1 MKKSLLTASITAA
14 LSLTQSIAFADNSMV
29 ITATRT
35 PSSIDTIGSS
45 VSIITAEDIDR
56 KQYVSL
62 VGALKDVPGLN
73 VVQLGGRGS
82 QTSVFLRGTNSEHVL
97 VLIDGIE
104 MNDPS
109 SPSGA
114 FDFSNFLVEDIES
127 IEVVRGS
134 QSVLYGADAIGGVI
148 QIRTK
153 KGQGDLKLRGKA
165 ELGSHST
172 HRESAVLSGEKNN
185 FNYSV
190 AIGRLD
196 TDGESI
202 AAKKKLAPGGN
213 TEDDN
218 YENIVFSTRL
228 GWKGFDSFEANFTAR
243 YIETEAEIDGG
254 FDSLGNTVEDADAT
268 NDSEQLYL
276 GLELKGLYAD
286 GVWQPILTAS
296 RSDIERQSK
305 DERQSPLGN
314 LVDTNFDGQKTKFA
328 LQNNLFLFEN
338 QIITIGF
345 EHENEEMNSKG
356 SSTFG
361 SIWGD
366 FIINQLTNADRD
378 TKSAYIQDQ
387 IEVNDQLFIT
397 VGARYDDPDDFGS
410 ELTYRTTASYNATEN
425 TRLHA
430 AYGTGF
436 KAPSL
441 FQLFGFTPNNF
452 GSAYSGNPNLD
463 AETSESWEIGLD
475 QLFFDRR
482 LKTSITY
489 FNTEVEDLITTQYV
503 GSNSTSVNQNNADM
517 SGVESALHFKALPNL
532 NIDINHTYT
541 RTKDDDDKELLR
553 RPKHKAN
560 IEFNYK
566 PADYININTNV
577 LYTGQRVDVDGFGQR
592 VGAGGYSVVDV
603 AASYKLSNNVKLF
616 ARIDNLSDKYYEPAY
631 GYQALGRTGF
641 IGVELTN

>member
-1 MKKSLLTASITAA
+1 
-14 LSLTQSIAFADNSMV
+14 
-29 ITATRT
+29 
-35 PSSIDTIGSS
+35 
-45 VSIITAEDIDR
+45 
-56 KQYVSL
+56 
-62 VGALKDVPGLN
+62 
-73 VVQLGGRGS
+73 
-82 QTSVFLRGTNSEHVL
+82 
-97 VLIDGIE
+97 

-109 SPSGA
+109 TPSGA
-114 FDFSNFLVEDIES
+114 FDFSNFLVEGIES

-134 QSVLYGADAIGGVI
+134 QSVLYGSDAIGGVI

-153 KGQGDLKLRGKA
+153 KGQGDLNFRVKA
-165 ELGSHST
+165 GVGTQST

-202 AAKKKLAPGGN
+202 AAKKKLAPGSI

-228 GWKGFDSFEANFTAR
+228 GWKGFDSLEADFTAR
-243 YIETEAEIDGG
+243 YIETEADIDGG
-254 FDSLGNTVEDADAT
+254 FDFSGNTAEDADAT

-276 GLELKGLYAD
+276 GFELKGLYAD

-296 RSDIERQSK
+296 RSDIERQNK
-305 DERQSPLGN
+305 DERQSPFGT
-314 LVDTNFDGQKTKFA
+314 LVDTSFDGQKTKFA

-345 EHENEEMNSKG
+345 EHESEEMNSKG
-356 SSTFG
+356 FSDFG
-361 SIWGD
+361 G
-366 FIINQLTNADRD
+366 FIINQLTKADRD
-378 TKSAYIQDQ
+378 TKSTYIQDQ

-397 VGARYDDPDDFGS
+397 VGARYDDTDDFGS

-463 AETSESWEIGLD
+463 AETSDSWEIGID
-475 QLFFDRR
+475 QLFFASDI
-482 LKTSITY
+482 KTSITY
-489 FNTEVEDLITTQYV
+489 FETKVEDLITTQYI
-503 GSNSTSVNQNNADM
+503 GFNSTSVNRDNADM
-517 SGVESALHFKALPNL
+517 SGVESAIHFKALSNL

-541 RTKDDDDKELLR
+541 RTKDEDNKELLR

-560 IEFNYK
+560 IEFNYE
-566 PADYININTNV
+566 PAEHININTNV

-592 VGAGGYSVVDV
+592 VDVGGYSVVNV
-603 AASYKLSNNVKLF
+603 AAAYKLSNNVKLF
-616 ARIDNLSDKYYEPAY
+616 ARLDNLTDKYYEPAY
-631 GYQALGRTGF
+631 GFQALGRAGF
-641 IGVELTN
+641 IGVELIN

>member
-1 MKKSLLTASITAA
+1 MKKTLLATCITAVLSQQIA
-14 LSLTQSIAFADNSMV
+14 LAENSMV

-35 PSSIDTIGSS
+35 PSNVDTIGSA
-45 VSIITAEDIDR
+45 VSIITADDIDR

-62 VGALKDVPGLN
+62 EDALKDVPGLN
-73 VVQLGGRGS
+73 VVQSGGRGS

-109 SPSGA
+109 SPNSA
-114 FDFSNFLVEDIES
+114 FDFSNFLVEGVQS

-153 KGQGDLKLRGKA
+153 KGQGDLKLGGKA

-202 AAKKKLAPGGN
+202 AAKKKLTPGSN

-228 GWKGFDSFEANFTAR
+228 GWKGFDSFEADFTAR
-243 YIETEAEIDGG
+243 YIETEADIDGG
-254 FDSLGNTVEDADAT
+254 FDFSGNTVEDADAT

-296 RSDIERQSK
+296 RSDIERKNK

-314 LVDTNFDGQKTKFA
+314 LVDTSFDGQKTKVA
-328 LQNNLFLFEN
+328 LQNNLFLFEK
-338 QIITIGF
+338 QIITVGF
-345 EHENEEMNSKG
+345 EHESEEMNSKG

-361 SIWGD
+361 SIFGD

-397 VGARYDDPDDFGS
+397 VGARYDNPDDFDS

-463 AETSESWEIGLD
+463 AETSNSWEICLD

-489 FNTEVEDLITTQYV
+489 FNTEVEDLITTQFI
-503 GSNSTSVNQNNADM
+503 GFNSTSVNQDNADM
-517 SGVESALHFKALPNL
+517 SGVESVVHFKALPNL
-532 NIDINHTYT
+532 NIDINHTFT
-541 RTKDDDDKELLR
+541 RTKDEDDKELLR

-577 LYTGQRVDVDGFGQR
+577 LYTGKRVDVDGFGQR
-592 VGAGGYSVVDV
+592 VDVGGYSVVNV
-603 AASYKLSNNVKLF
+603 AATYKLSNNVKLF
-616 ARIDNLSDKYYEPAY
+616 ARIDNLTDKYYEPAY
-631 GYQALGRTGF
+631 GFQALGRAGF
-641 IGVELTN
+641 IGVELIN

>member
-1 MKKSLLTASITAA
+1 MKKTLLAASITAA
-14 LSLTQSIAFADNSMV
+14 LSQQIALAENSML

-35 PSSIDTIGSS
+35 PSNIDTLGST
-45 VSIITAEDIDR
+45 VSLITANDIDR

-62 VGALKDVPGLN
+62 DEVLMSVPGLN
-73 VVQLGGRGS
+73 VVQSGGKGA

-97 VLIDGIE
+97 VLIDGVE

-109 SPSGA
+109 TPSGA
-114 FDFSNFLVEDIES
+114 FDFSNFLVEGIES

-134 QSVLYGADAIGGVI
+134 QSVLYGSDAIGGVI

-153 KGQGDLKLRGKA
+153 KGQGDLNFRVKA
-165 ELGSHST
+165 GVGTQST

-202 AAKKKLAPGGN
+202 AAKKKLAPGSI

-228 GWKGFDSFEANFTAR
+228 GWKGFDSLEADFTAR
-243 YIETEAEIDGG
+243 YIETEADIDGG
-254 FDSLGNTVEDADAT
+254 FDFSGNTAEDADAT

-276 GLELKGLYAD
+276 GFELKGLYAD

-296 RSDIERQSK
+296 RSDIERQNK
-305 DERQSPLGN
+305 DERQSPFGT
-314 LVDTNFDGQKTKFA
+314 LVDTSFDGQKTKFA

-345 EHENEEMNSKG
+345 EHESEEMNSKG
-356 SSTFG
+356 FSDFG
-361 SIWGD
+361 G
-366 FIINQLTNADRD
+366 FIINQLTKADRD
-378 TKSAYIQDQ
+378 TKSTYIQDQ

-397 VGARYDDPDDFGS
+397 VGARYDDTDDFGS

-463 AETSESWEIGLD
+463 AETSDSWEIGID
-475 QLFFDRR
+475 QLFFASDI
-482 LKTSITY
+482 KTSITY
-489 FNTEVEDLITTQYV
+489 FETKVEDLITTQYI
-503 GSNSTSVNQNNADM
+503 GFNSTSVNRDNADM
-517 SGVESALHFKALPNL
+517 SGVESAIHFKALSNL

-541 RTKDDDDKELLR
+541 RTKDEDNKELLR

-560 IEFNYK
+560 IEFNYE
-566 PADYININTNV
+566 PAEHININTNV

-592 VGAGGYSVVDV
+592 VDVGGYSVVNV
-603 AASYKLSNNVKLF
+603 AAAYKLSNNVKLF
-616 ARIDNLSDKYYEPAY
+616 ARLDNLTDKYYEPAY
-631 GYQALGRTGF
+631 GFQALGRAGF
-641 IGVELTN
+641 IGVELIN

>member
-1 MKKSLLTASITAA
+1 MKKTLLAASITAA
-14 LSLTQSIAFADNSMV
+14 LSQQIALAENSML

-35 PSSIDTIGSS
+35 PSNIDTLGST
-45 VSIITAEDIDR
+45 VSLITAKDIDR

-62 VGALKDVPGLN
+62 DEVLMSVPGLN
-73 VVQLGGRGS
+73 VVQSGGKGA

-97 VLIDGIE
+97 VLIDGVE

-109 SPSGA
+109 TPSGA
-114 FDFSNFLVEDIES
+114 FDFSNFLVEGIES

-134 QSVLYGADAIGGVI
+134 QSVLYGSDAIGGVI

-153 KGQGDLKLRGKA
+153 KGQGDLNFRVKA
-165 ELGSHST
+165 GVGTQST

-202 AAKKKLAPGGN
+202 AAKKKLAPGSI

-228 GWKGFDSFEANFTAR
+228 GWKGFDSLEADFTAR
-243 YIETEAEIDGG
+243 YIETEADIDGG
-254 FDSLGNTVEDADAT
+254 FDFSGNTAEDADAT

-305 DERQSPLGN
+305 DERQSPFGT
-314 LVDTNFDGQKTKFA
+314 LVDTSFDGQKTKFA

-345 EHENEEMNSKG
+345 EHESEEVNSKG
-356 SSTFG
+356 FSDFG
-361 SIWGD
+361 G

-378 TKSAYIQDQ
+378 TKSTYIQDQ

-397 VGARYDDPDDFGS
+397 VGARYDDTDDFGS

-463 AETSESWEIGLD
+463 AETSDSWEIGID
-475 QLFFDRR
+475 QLFFAGDI
-482 LKTSITY
+482 KTSITY
-489 FNTEVEDLITTQYV
+489 FETKVEDLITTQYI
-503 GSNSTSVNQNNADM
+503 GFNSTSVNRDNADM
-517 SGVESALHFKALPNL
+517 SGVESAIHFKALSNL

-541 RTKDDDDKELLR
+541 RTKDEDNKELLR

-560 IEFNYK
+560 IEFNYE
-566 PADYININTNV
+566 PAEHININTNV

-592 VGAGGYSVVDV
+592 VDVGGYSVVNV
-603 AASYKLSNNVKLF
+603 AAAYKLSNNVKLF
-616 ARIDNLSDKYYEPAY
+616 ARLDNLTDKYYEPAY
-631 GYQALGRTGF
+631 GFQALGRAGF
-641 IGVELTN
+641 IGVELIN

>member
-1 MKKSLLTASITAA
+1 MKKTLLAASITAA
-14 LSLTQSIAFADNSMV
+14 LSQQIALAENSML

-35 PSSIDTIGSS
+35 PSNIDTLGST
-45 VSIITAEDIDR
+45 VSLITAKDIDR

-62 VGALKDVPGLN
+62 DEVLMSVPGLN
-73 VVQLGGRGS
+73 VVQSGGKGA

-97 VLIDGIE
+97 VLIDGVE

-109 SPSGA
+109 TPSGA
-114 FDFSNFLVEDIES
+114 FDFSNFLVEGIES

-134 QSVLYGADAIGGVI
+134 QSVLYGSDAIGGVI

-153 KGQGDLKLRGKA
+153 KGQGDLNFRVKA
-165 ELGSHST
+165 GVGTQST

-202 AAKKKLAPGGN
+202 AAKKKLAPGSI

-228 GWKGFDSFEANFTAR
+228 GWKGFDSLEADFTAR
-243 YIETEAEIDGG
+243 YIETEADIDGG
-254 FDSLGNTVEDADAT
+254 FDFSGNTAEDADAT

-305 DERQSPLGN
+305 DERQSPFGT
-314 LVDTNFDGQKTKFA
+314 LVDTSFDGQKTKFA

-345 EHENEEMNSKG
+345 EHESEEMNSKG
-356 SSTFG
+356 FSDFG
-361 SIWGD
+361 G

-378 TKSAYIQDQ
+378 TKSTYIQDQ

-397 VGARYDDPDDFGS
+397 VGARYDDTDDFGS

-463 AETSESWEIGLD
+463 AETSDSWEIGID
-475 QLFFDRR
+475 QLFFASDI
-482 LKTSITY
+482 KTSITY
-489 FNTEVEDLITTQYV
+489 FETKVEDLITTQYI
-503 GSNSTSVNQNNADM
+503 GFNSTSVNRDNADM
-517 SGVESALHFKALPNL
+517 SGVESAIHFKALSNL

-541 RTKDDDDKELLR
+541 RTKDEDNKELLR

-560 IEFNYK
+560 IEFNYE
-566 PADYININTNV
+566 PAEHININTNV
-577 LYTGQRVDVDGFGQR
+577 LYTGHRVDVDGFGQR
-592 VGAGGYSVVDV
+592 VDVGGYSVVNV
-603 AASYKLSNNVKLF
+603 AAAYKLSNNVKLF
-616 ARIDNLSDKYYEPAY
+616 ARLDNLTDKYYEPAY
-631 GYQALGRTGF
+631 GFQALGRAGF
-641 IGVELTN
+641 IGVELIN

>member
-1 MKKSLLTASITAA
+1 MKKTLLAASITAA
-14 LSLTQSIAFADNSMV
+14 LSQQIALAENSML

-35 PSSIDTIGSS
+35 PSNIDTLGST
-45 VSIITAEDIDR
+45 VSLITAKDIDR

-62 VGALKDVPGLN
+62 DEVLMSVPGLN
-73 VVQLGGRGS
+73 VVQSGGKGA

-97 VLIDGIE
+97 VLIDGVE

-109 SPSGA
+109 TPSGA
-114 FDFSNFLVEDIES
+114 FDFSNFLVEGIES

-134 QSVLYGADAIGGVI
+134 QSVLYGSDAIGGVI

-153 KGQGDLKLRGKA
+153 KGQGDLNFRVKA
-165 ELGSHST
+165 GVGTQST
-172 HRESAVLSGEKNN
+172 RRESAVLSGEKNN

-202 AAKKKLAPGGN
+202 AAKKKLAPGSI

-228 GWKGFDSFEANFTAR
+228 GWKGFDSLEADFTAR
-243 YIETEAEIDGG
+243 YIETEADIDGG
-254 FDSLGNTVEDADAT
+254 FDFSGNTAEDADAT

-276 GLELKGLYAD
+276 GFELKGLYAD

-296 RSDIERQSK
+296 RSDIERQNK
-305 DERQSPLGN
+305 DERQSPFGT
-314 LVDTNFDGQKTKFA
+314 LVDTSFDGQKTKFA

-345 EHENEEMNSKG
+345 EHESEEMNSKG
-356 SSTFG
+356 FSDFG
-361 SIWGD
+361 G
-366 FIINQLTNADRD
+366 FIINQLTKADRD
-378 TKSAYIQDQ
+378 TKSTYIQDQ

-397 VGARYDDPDDFGS
+397 VGARYDDTDDFGS

-463 AETSESWEIGLD
+463 AETSDSWEIGID
-475 QLFFDRR
+475 QLFFASDI
-482 LKTSITY
+482 KTSITY
-489 FNTEVEDLITTQYV
+489 FETKVEDLITTQYI
-503 GSNSTSVNQNNADM
+503 GFNSTSVNRDNADM
-517 SGVESALHFKALPNL
+517 SGVESAIHFKALSNL

-541 RTKDDDDKELLR
+541 RTKDEDNKELLR

-560 IEFNYK
+560 IEFNYE
-566 PADYININTNV
+566 PAEHININTNV

-592 VGAGGYSVVDV
+592 VDVGGYSVVNV
-603 AASYKLSNNVKLF
+603 AATYKLSNNVKLF
-616 ARIDNLSDKYYEPAY
+616 ARLDNLTDKYYEPAY
-631 GYQALGRTGF
+631 GFQALGRAGF
-641 IGVELTN
+641 IGVELIN

>member
-1 MKKSLLTASITAA
+1 MKKTLLAASITAA
-14 LSLTQSIAFADNSMV
+14 LSQQIALAENSML

-35 PSSIDTIGSS
+35 PSNVDTLGST
-45 VSIITAEDIDR
+45 VSLITAKDIDR

-62 VGALKDVPGLN
+62 DEVLMSVPGLN
-73 VVQLGGRGS
+73 VVQSGGKGA

-97 VLIDGIE
+97 VLIDGVE

-109 SPSGA
+109 TPSGA
-114 FDFSNFLVEDIES
+114 FDFSNFLVEGIES

-134 QSVLYGADAIGGVI
+134 QSVLYGSDAIGGVI

-153 KGQGDLKLRGKA
+153 KGQGDLNFRVKA
-165 ELGSHST
+165 GVGTQST
-172 HRESAVLSGEKNN
+172 RRESAVLSGEKNN

-202 AAKKKLAPGGN
+202 AAKKKLAPGSI

-228 GWKGFDSFEANFTAR
+228 GWKGFDSLEADFTAR
-243 YIETEAEIDGG
+243 YIETEADIDGG
-254 FDSLGNTVEDADAT
+254 FDFSGNTAEDADAT

-276 GLELKGLYAD
+276 GFELKGLYAD

-296 RSDIERQSK
+296 RSDIERQNK
-305 DERQSPLGN
+305 DERQSPFGT
-314 LVDTNFDGQKTKFA
+314 LVDTSFDGQKTKFA

-345 EHENEEMNSKG
+345 EHESEEMNSKG
-356 SSTFG
+356 FSDFG
-361 SIWGD
+361 G
-366 FIINQLTNADRD
+366 FIINQLTKADRD
-378 TKSAYIQDQ
+378 TKSTYIQDQ

-397 VGARYDDPDDFGS
+397 VGARYDDTDDFGS

-463 AETSESWEIGLD
+463 AETSDSWEIGID
-475 QLFFDRR
+475 QLFFASDI
-482 LKTSITY
+482 KTSITY
-489 FNTEVEDLITTQYV
+489 FETKVEDLITTQYI
-503 GSNSTSVNQNNADM
+503 GFNSTSVNRDNADM
-517 SGVESALHFKALPNL
+517 SGVESAIHFKALSNL

-541 RTKDDDDKELLR
+541 RTKDEDNKELLR

-560 IEFNYK
+560 IEFNYE
-566 PADYININTNV
+566 PAEHININTNV

-592 VGAGGYSVVDV
+592 VDVGGYSVVNV
-603 AASYKLSNNVKLF
+603 AATYKLSNNVKLF
-616 ARIDNLSDKYYEPAY
+616 ARLDNLTDKYYEPAY
-631 GYQALGRTGF
+631 GFQALGRAGF
-641 IGVELTN
+641 IGVELIN

>member
-1 MKKSLLTASITAA
+1 MKKTLLAASITAA
-14 LSLTQSIAFADNSMV
+14 LSQQIALAENSML

-35 PSSIDTIGSS
+35 PSNIDTLGST
-45 VSIITAEDIDR
+45 VSLITAKDIDR

-62 VGALKDVPGLN
+62 DEVLMSVPGLN
-73 VVQLGGRGS
+73 VVQSGGKGA

-97 VLIDGIE
+97 VLIDGVE

-109 SPSGA
+109 TPSGA
-114 FDFSNFLVEDIES
+114 FDFSNFLVEGVES

-134 QSVLYGADAIGGVI
+134 QSVLYGSDAIGGVI

-153 KGQGDLKLRGKA
+153 KGQGDLNFRVKA
-165 ELGSHST
+165 GVGTQST

-202 AAKKKLAPGGN
+202 AAKKKLAPGSI

-228 GWKGFDSFEANFTAR
+228 GWKIFDSLEADFTAR
-243 YIETEAEIDGG
+243 YIETEADIDGG
-254 FDSLGNTVEDADAT
+254 FDFSGNTAEDADAT

-305 DERQSPLGN
+305 DERQSPFGT

-345 EHENEEMNSKG
+345 EHESEEMNSKG
-356 SSTFG
+356 FSDFG
-361 SIWGD
+361 G

-378 TKSAYIQDQ
+378 TKSTYIQDQ

-397 VGARYDDPDDFGS
+397 VGARYDDTDDFGS

-463 AETSESWEIGLD
+463 AETSDSWEIGID
-475 QLFFDRR
+475 QLFFASDI
-482 LKTSITY
+482 KTSITY
-489 FNTEVEDLITTQYV
+489 FETKVEDLITTQYI
-503 GSNSTSVNQNNADM
+503 GFNSTSVNRDNADM
-517 SGVESALHFKALPNL
+517 SGVESAIHFKALSNL

-541 RTKDDDDKELLR
+541 RTKDEDNKELLR

-560 IEFNYK
+560 IEFNYE
-566 PADYININTNV
+566 PAEHININTNV
-577 LYTGQRVDVDGFGQR
+577 LYTGHRVDVDGFGQR
-592 VGAGGYSVVDV
+592 VDVGGYSVVNV
-603 AASYKLSNNVKLF
+603 AAAYKLSNNVKLF
-616 ARIDNLSDKYYEPAY
+616 ARLDNLTDKYYEPAY
-631 GYQALGRTGF
+631 GFQALGRAGF
-641 IGVELTN
+641 IGVELIN

>member
-1 MKKSLLTASITAA
+1 MKKTLLAASITAA
-14 LSLTQSIAFADNSMV
+14 LSQQIALAENSML

-35 PSSIDTIGSS
+35 PSNIDTLGST
-45 VSIITAEDIDR
+45 VSLITAKDIDR

-62 VGALKDVPGLN
+62 DEVLMSVPGLN
-73 VVQLGGRGS
+73 VVQSGGKGA

-97 VLIDGIE
+97 VLIDGVE

-109 SPSGA
+109 TPSGA
-114 FDFSNFLVEDIES
+114 FDFSNFLVEGIES

-134 QSVLYGADAIGGVI
+134 QSVLYGSDAIGGVI

-153 KGQGDLKLRGKA
+153 KGQGDLNFRVKA
-165 ELGSHST
+165 GVGTQST
-172 HRESAVLSGEKNN
+172 RRESAVLSGEKNN

-202 AAKKKLAPGGN
+202 AAKKKLAPGSI

-228 GWKGFDSFEANFTAR
+228 GWKGFDSLEADFTAR
-243 YIETEAEIDGG
+243 YIETEADIDGG
-254 FDSLGNTVEDADAT
+254 FDFSGNTAEDADAT

-296 RSDIERQSK
+296 RSDIERQNK
-305 DERQSPLGN
+305 DERQSPFGT
-314 LVDTNFDGQKTKFA
+314 LVDTSFDGQKTKFA

-345 EHENEEMNSKG
+345 EHESEEMNSKG
-356 SSTFG
+356 FSDFG
-361 SIWGD
+361 G
-366 FIINQLTNADRD
+366 FIINQLTKADRD
-378 TKSAYIQDQ
+378 TKSTYIQDQ
-387 IEVNDQLFIT
+387 IELNDQLFIT
-397 VGARYDDPDDFGS
+397 VGARYDDTDDFGS
-410 ELTYRTTASYNATEN
+410 EITYRTTASYNATEN

-463 AETSESWEIGLD
+463 AETSDSWEIGID
-475 QLFFDRR
+475 QLFFASDI
-482 LKTSITY
+482 KTSITY
-489 FNTEVEDLITTQYV
+489 FETKVEDLITTQYI
-503 GSNSTSVNQNNADM
+503 GFNSTSVNRDNADM
-517 SGVESALHFKALPNL
+517 SGVESAIHFKALSNL

-541 RTKDDDDKELLR
+541 RTKDEDNKELLR

-560 IEFNYK
+560 IEFNYE
-566 PADYININTNV
+566 PAEHININTNV

-592 VGAGGYSVVDV
+592 VDVGGYSVVNV
-603 AASYKLSNNVKLF
+603 AATYKLSNNVKLF
-616 ARIDNLSDKYYEPAY
+616 ARLDNLTDKYYEPAY
-631 GYQALGRTGF
+631 GFQALGRAGF
-641 IGVELTN
+641 IGVELIN

>member
-1 MKKSLLTASITAA
+1 MKKTLLVASITAA
-14 LSLTQSIAFADNSMV
+14 LSQQIALAENSML

-35 PSSIDTIGSS
+35 PSNIDTLGST
-45 VSIITAEDIDR
+45 VSLITAKDIDR

-62 VGALKDVPGLN
+62 DEVLMSVPGLN
-73 VVQLGGRGS
+73 VVQSGGKGA

-97 VLIDGIE
+97 VLIDGVE

-109 SPSGA
+109 TPSGA
-114 FDFSNFLVEDIES
+114 FDFSNFLVEGIES

-134 QSVLYGADAIGGVI
+134 QSVLYGSDAIGGVI

-153 KGQGDLKLRGKA
+153 KGQGDLNFRVKA
-165 ELGSHST
+165 GVGTQST

-202 AAKKKLAPGGN
+202 AAKKKLAPGSI

-228 GWKGFDSFEANFTAR
+228 GWKGFDSLEADFTAR
-243 YIETEAEIDGG
+243 YIETEADIDGG
-254 FDSLGNTVEDADAT
+254 FDFSGNTAEDADAT

-305 DERQSPLGN
+305 DERQSPFGT
-314 LVDTNFDGQKTKFA
+314 LVDTSFDGQKTKFA

-345 EHENEEMNSKG
+345 EHESEEVNSKG
-356 SSTFG
+356 FSDFG
-361 SIWGD
+361 G

-378 TKSAYIQDQ
+378 TKSTYIQDQ

-397 VGARYDDPDDFGS
+397 VGARYDDTDDFGS
-410 ELTYRTTASYNATEN
+410 ELTYRTTTSYNATEN

-463 AETSESWEIGLD
+463 AETSDSWEIGID
-475 QLFFDRR
+475 QLFFAGDI
-482 LKTSITY
+482 KTSITY
-489 FNTEVEDLITTQYV
+489 FETKVEDLITTQYI
-503 GSNSTSVNQNNADM
+503 GFNSTSVNRDNADM
-517 SGVESALHFKALPNL
+517 SGVESAIHFKALSNL
-532 NIDINHTYT
+532 DIDINHTYT
-541 RTKDDDDKELLR
+541 RTKDEDNKELLR

-560 IEFNYK
+560 IEFNYE
-566 PADYININTNV
+566 PAEHININTNV

-592 VGAGGYSVVDV
+592 VDVGGYSVVNV
-603 AASYKLSNNVKLF
+603 AAAYKLSNNVKLF
-616 ARIDNLSDKYYEPAY
+616 ARLDNLTDKYYEPAY
-631 GYQALGRTGF
+631 GFQALGRAGF
-641 IGVELTN
+641 IGVELIN

>member
-1 MKKSLLTASITAA
+1 MKKTLLAASITAA
-14 LSLTQSIAFADNSMV
+14 LSQQIALAENSML

-35 PSSIDTIGSS
+35 PSNIDTLGST
-45 VSIITAEDIDR
+45 VSLITAKDIDR

-62 VGALKDVPGLN
+62 DEVLMSVPGLN
-73 VVQLGGRGS
+73 VVQSGGKGA

-97 VLIDGIE
+97 VLIDGVE

-109 SPSGA
+109 TPSGA
-114 FDFSNFLVEDIES
+114 FDFSNFLVEGIES

-134 QSVLYGADAIGGVI
+134 QSVLYGSDAIGGVI

-153 KGQGDLKLRGKA
+153 KGQGDLNFRVKA
-165 ELGSHST
+165 GVGTQST

-202 AAKKKLAPGGN
+202 AAKKKLAPGSI

-228 GWKGFDSFEANFTAR
+228 GWKIFDSLEADFTAR
-243 YIETEAEIDGG
+243 YIETEADIDGG
-254 FDSLGNTVEDADAT
+254 FDFSGNTAEDADAT

-305 DERQSPLGN
+305 DERQSPFGT

-345 EHENEEMNSKG
+345 EHESEEMNSKG
-356 SSTFG
+356 FSDFG
-361 SIWGD
+361 G

-378 TKSAYIQDQ
+378 TKSTYIQDQ

-397 VGARYDDPDDFGS
+397 VGARYDDTDDFGS

-463 AETSESWEIGLD
+463 AETSDSWEIGID
-475 QLFFDRR
+475 QLFFAGDI
-482 LKTSITY
+482 KTSITY
-489 FNTEVEDLITTQYV
+489 FETKVEDLITTQYI
-503 GSNSTSVNQNNADM
+503 GFNSTSVNRDNADM
-517 SGVESALHFKALPNL
+517 SGVESAIHFKALSNL
-532 NIDINHTYT
+532 DIDINHTYT
-541 RTKDDDDKELLR
+541 RTKDEDNKELLR

-560 IEFNYK
+560 IEFNYE
-566 PADYININTNV
+566 PAEHININTNV

-592 VGAGGYSVVDV
+592 VDVGGYSVVNV
-603 AASYKLSNNVKLF
+603 AAAYKLSNNVKLF
-616 ARIDNLSDKYYEPAY
+616 ARLDNLTDKYYEPAY
-631 GYQALGRTGF
+631 GFQALGRAGF
-641 IGVELTN
+641 IGVELIN

>member
-1 MKKSLLTASITAA
+1 MKKTLLAASITAA
-14 LSLTQSIAFADNSMV
+14 LSQQIALAENSML

-35 PSSIDTIGSS
+35 PSNIDTLGST
-45 VSIITAEDIDR
+45 VSLITAKDIDR

-62 VGALKDVPGLN
+62 DEVLMSVPGLN
-73 VVQLGGRGS
+73 VVQSGGKGA

-97 VLIDGIE
+97 VLIDGVE

-109 SPSGA
+109 TPSGA
-114 FDFSNFLVEDIES
+114 FDFSNFLVEGIES

-134 QSVLYGADAIGGVI
+134 QSVLYGSDAIGGVI

-153 KGQGDLKLRGKA
+153 KGQGDLNFRVKA
-165 ELGSHST
+165 GVGTQST

-202 AAKKKLAPGGN
+202 AAKKKLAPGSI

-228 GWKGFDSFEANFTAR
+228 GWKIFDSLEADFTAR
-243 YIETEAEIDGG
+243 YIETEADIDGG
-254 FDSLGNTVEDADAT
+254 FDFSGNTAEDADAT

-305 DERQSPLGN
+305 DERQSPFGT

-345 EHENEEMNSKG
+345 EHESEEMNSKG
-356 SSTFG
+356 FSDFG
-361 SIWGD
+361 G

-378 TKSAYIQDQ
+378 TKSTYIQDQ

-397 VGARYDDPDDFGS
+397 VGARYDDTDDIGS

-463 AETSESWEIGLD
+463 AETSDSWEIGID
-475 QLFFDRR
+475 QLFFASDI
-482 LKTSITY
+482 KTSITY
-489 FNTEVEDLITTQYV
+489 FETKVEDLITTQYI
-503 GSNSTSVNQNNADM
+503 GFNSTSVNRDNADM
-517 SGVESALHFKALPNL
+517 SGVESAIHFKALSNL

-541 RTKDDDDKELLR
+541 RTKDEDNKELLR

-560 IEFNYK
+560 IEFNYE
-566 PADYININTNV
+566 PAEHININTNV

-592 VGAGGYSVVDV
+592 VDVGGYSVVNV
-603 AASYKLSNNVKLF
+603 AAAYKLSNNVKLF
-616 ARIDNLSDKYYEPAY
+616 ARLDNLTDKYYEPAY
-631 GYQALGRTGF
+631 GFQALGRAGF
-641 IGVELTN
+641 IGVELIN

>member
-1 MKKSLLTASITAA
+1 MKKTLLAASITAA
-14 LSLTQSIAFADNSMV
+14 LSQQIALAENSML

-35 PSSIDTIGSS
+35 PSNIDTLGST
-45 VSIITAEDIDR
+45 VSLITAKDIDR

-62 VGALKDVPGLN
+62 DEVLMSVPGLN
-73 VVQLGGRGS
+73 VVQSGGKGA

-97 VLIDGIE
+97 VLIDGVE

-109 SPSGA
+109 TPSGA
-114 FDFSNFLVEDIES
+114 FDFSNFLVEGIES

-134 QSVLYGADAIGGVI
+134 QSVLYGSDAIGGVI

-153 KGQGDLKLRGKA
+153 KGQGDLNFRVKA
-165 ELGSHST
+165 GVGTQST

-202 AAKKKLAPGGN
+202 AAKKKLAPGSI

-228 GWKGFDSFEANFTAR
+228 GWKIFDSLEADFTAR
-243 YIETEAEIDGG
+243 YIETEADIDGG
-254 FDSLGNTVEDADAT
+254 FDFSGNTAEDADAT

-305 DERQSPLGN
+305 DERQSPFGT

-345 EHENEEMNSKG
+345 EHESEEMNSKVF
-356 SSTFG
+356 SDFG
-361 SIWGD
+361 G

-378 TKSAYIQDQ
+378 TKSTYIQDQ

-397 VGARYDDPDDFGS
+397 VGARYDDTDDFGS

-463 AETSESWEIGLD
+463 AETSDSWEIGID
-475 QLFFDRR
+475 QLFFAGDI
-482 LKTSITY
+482 KTSITY
-489 FNTEVEDLITTQYV
+489 FETKVEDLITTQYI
-503 GSNSTSVNQNNADM
+503 GFNSTSVNRDNADM
-517 SGVESALHFKALPNL
+517 SGVESAIHFKALSNL
-532 NIDINHTYT
+532 DIDINHTYT
-541 RTKDDDDKELLR
+541 RTKDEDNKELLR

-560 IEFNYK
+560 IEFNYE
-566 PADYININTNV
+566 PAEHININTNV

-592 VGAGGYSVVDV
+592 VDVGGYSVVNV
-603 AASYKLSNNVKLF
+603 AAAYKLSNNVKLF
-616 ARIDNLSDKYYEPAY
+616 ARLDNLTDKYYEPAY
-631 GYQALGRTGF
+631 GFQALGRAGF
-641 IGVELTN
+641 IGVELIN

>member
-1 MKKSLLTASITAA
+1 MKKNLLVASITAA
-14 LSLTQSIAFADNSMV
+14 LSQQIALAENSML
-29 ITATRT
+29 ITATKT
-35 PSSIDTIGSS
+35 PSNIDTLGSS
-45 VSIITAEDIDR
+45 VSLITAKDIDR
-56 KQYVSL
+56 KQYASL
-62 VGALKDVPGLN
+62 DEVLMSVPGLN
-73 VVQLGGRGS
+73 VVQSGGKGA

-97 VLIDGIE
+97 VLIDGVE

-109 SPSGA
+109 TPNGA
-114 FDFSNFLVEDIES
+114 FDFSNFLIEGIES

-134 QSVLYGADAIGGVI
+134 QSVLYGSDAIGGVI

-153 KGQGDLKLRGKA
+153 KGQGDLDFRVKA
-165 ELGSHST
+165 GVGTQST

-202 AAKKKLAPGGN
+202 AAKKKLAPGSI

-228 GWKGFDSFEANFTAR
+228 GWKGFDSLEADFTAR
-243 YIETEAEIDGG
+243 YIETEADIDGG
-254 FDSLGNTVEDADAT
+254 FDSSGNNTAEDVDAT

-276 GLELKGLYAD
+276 GFELKGLYAD

-296 RSDIERQSK
+296 RSDIDRKNK
-305 DERQSPLGN
+305 DERQNLLGN
-314 LVDTNFDGQKTKFA
+314 LVDTNYEGQKTKFA

-345 EHENEEMNSKG
+345 EHESEEVNSKG
-356 SSTFG
+356 FSDFG
-361 SIWGD
+361 G

-378 TKSAYIQDQ
+378 TKSTYIQDQ

-397 VGARYDDPDDFGS
+397 VGARYDDTDDFGS

-463 AETSESWEIGLD
+463 AETSDSWEIGID
-475 QLFFDRR
+475 QLFFASDI
-482 LKTSITY
+482 KTSITY
-489 FNTEVEDLITTQYV
+489 FETKVEDLITTQYI
-503 GSNSTSVNQNNADM
+503 GFNSTSVNRDNADM
-517 SGVESALHFKALPNL
+517 SGVESAIHFKALSNL
-532 NIDINHTYT
+532 DIDINHTYT
-541 RTKDDDDKELLR
+541 RTKDEDNKELLR

-560 IEFNYK
+560 IEFNYE
-566 PADYININTNV
+566 PAEHININTNV
-577 LYTGQRVDVDGFGQR
+577 LYTGQRVDVDGIGQR
-592 VGAGGYSVVDV
+592 VDVGGYSVVNV
-603 AASYKLSNNVKLF
+603 AATYKLSNNVKLF
-616 ARIDNLSDKYYEPAY
+616 ARLDNLTDKYYEPAY
-631 GYQALGRTGF
+631 GFQALGRAGF
-641 IGVELTN
+641 IGVELIN

>member
-1 MKKSLLTASITAA
+1 MKKTLLAASITAA
-14 LSLTQSIAFADNSMV
+14 LSQQIALAENSML

-35 PSSIDTIGSS
+35 PSNIDTLGST
-45 VSIITAEDIDR
+45 VSLITAKDIDR

-62 VGALKDVPGLN
+62 DEVLMSVPGLN
-73 VVQLGGRGS
+73 VVQSGGKGA

-97 VLIDGIE
+97 VLIDGVE

-109 SPSGA
+109 TPSGA
-114 FDFSNFLVEDIES
+114 FDFSNFLVEGVES

-134 QSVLYGADAIGGVI
+134 QSVLYGSDAIGGVI

-153 KGQGDLKLRGKA
+153 KGQGDLNFRVKA
-165 ELGSHST
+165 GVGTQST

-202 AAKKKLAPGGN
+202 AAKKKLAPGSI

-228 GWKGFDSFEANFTAR
+228 GWKGFDSLEADFTAR
-243 YIETEAEIDGG
+243 YIETEADIDGG
-254 FDSLGNTVEDADAT
+254 FDFSGNTAEDADAT

-305 DERQSPLGN
+305 DERQSPFGT

-345 EHENEEMNSKG
+345 EHESEEMNSKG
-356 SSTFG
+356 FSDFG
-361 SIWGD
+361 G

-378 TKSAYIQDQ
+378 TKSTYIQDQ

-397 VGARYDDPDDFGS
+397 VGARYDDTDDFGS

-463 AETSESWEIGLD
+463 AETSDSWEIGID
-475 QLFFDRR
+475 QLFFASDI
-482 LKTSITY
+482 KTSITY
-489 FNTEVEDLITTQYV
+489 FETKVEDLITTQYI
-503 GSNSTSVNQNNADM
+503 GFNSTSVNRDNADM
-517 SGVESALHFKALPNL
+517 SGVESAIHFKALSNL

-541 RTKDDDDKELLR
+541 RTKDEDNKELLR

-560 IEFNYK
+560 IEFNYE
-566 PADYININTNV
+566 PAEHININTNV
-577 LYTGQRVDVDGFGQR
+577 LYTGHRVDVDGFGQR
-592 VGAGGYSVVDV
+592 VDVGGYSVVNV
-603 AASYKLSNNVKLF
+603 AAAYKLSNNVKLF
-616 ARIDNLSDKYYEPAY
+616 ARLDNLTDKYYEPAY
-631 GYQALGRTGF
+631 GFQALGRAGF
-641 IGVELTN
+641 IGVELIN